1 MATVKIV
8 IQKQLQTCNRVR
20 LKPLTSLVAKGRS
33 TTKKT
38 TCCQLNT
45 EGVFW
50 EKSSQR
56 FQQYVKEFSLG
67 WVMKFHSGGVDNVGF
82 RYMPV
87 LLYMPRSV
95 KCLRY
100 HTPLPYYPILHLTA
114 GLVHCYYVILTNT
127 PPRLTREVYTVSE
140 YIIDTRAV

>member
-8 IQKQLQTCNRVR
+8 IQKQLPTCNRVR
-20 LKPLTSLVAKGRS
+20 LKPLTSLVAKGSS

-56 FQQYVKEFSLG
+56 FQQYVNEFSLG

-82 RYMPV
+82 RYMPD

-100 HTPLPYYPILHLTA
+100 HTPLPYCATILP
-114 GLVHCYYVILTNT
+114 YT
-127 PPRLTREVYTVSE
+127 PLNCRTGTLLLRHSHKHTSAANP
-140 YIIDTRAV
+140 